1 MKLKNKS
8 KEDIKNF
15 DKFFLHKTEEVAR
28 NFINLHNKK
37 FSNNL
42 LIIIKT
48 IIHQLKK
55 GGKIIFCGNGG
66 SAGDAQHLTAELVGQ
81 YLNHRRKPISA
92 ISLTTNTST
101 ITSISNDKNYNF
113 IFSRQVKAIGKNTD
127 ILFAISTSGRS
138 KNVINSLKTAKEN
151 GIKTILLTGQNKI
164 KNKYIDF
171 QINVPAQR
179 VDRIQE
185 MHIFVGHIICE
196 LLEKDL

>member
-1 MKLKNKS
+1 M
-8 KEDIKNF
+8 
-15 DKFFLHKTEEVAR
+15 VA
-28 NFINLHNKK
+28 
-37 FSNNL
+37 
-42 LIIIKT
+42 
-48 IIHQLKK
+48 Q
-55 GGKIIFCGNGG
+55 
-66 SAGDAQHLTAELVGQ
+66 GDAQHLTAELVGQ

-171 QINVPAQR
+171 QLMFLHN
-179 VDRIQE
+179 E
-185 MHIFVGHIICE
+185 LTEFKKCIF
-196 LLEKDL
+196 LLDI

>member
-15 DKFFLHKTEEVAR
+15 DKFFLNKTEEVAR

-48 IIHQLKK
+48 IIHQLRKRRENY
-55 GGKIIFCGNGG
+55 FCGNGG

-101 ITSISNDKNYNF
+101 ITSISNDKNYDI

>member
-1 MKLKNKS
+1 MHEHSNKIEKICEEIVKANKS
-8 KEDIKNF
+8 GNKI
-15 DKFFLHKTEEVAR
+15 LVA
-28 NFINLHNKK
+28 
-37 FSNNL
+37 
-42 LIIIKT
+42 
-48 IIHQLKK
+48 
-55 GGKIIFCGNGG
+55 GNGG
-66 SAGDAQHLTAELVGQ
+66 SCSDAEHFVGELQ
-81 YLNHRRKPISA
+81 CTYKNRERKPISA

-164 KNKYIDF
+164 KNKHIDF